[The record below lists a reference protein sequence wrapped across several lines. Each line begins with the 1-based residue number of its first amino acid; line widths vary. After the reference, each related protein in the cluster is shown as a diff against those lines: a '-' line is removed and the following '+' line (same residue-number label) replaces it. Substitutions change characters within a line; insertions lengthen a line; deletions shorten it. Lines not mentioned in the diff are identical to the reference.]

1 MIGAGIAKKAA
12 GAAMGAA
19 LVAVDVARHAA
30 WYVSYQAGG
39 TAREADEPPER
50 D

>member
-1 MIGAGIAKKAA
+1 MIGTDTAKKAA

-19 LVAVDVARHAA
+19 LVAVEVVRHAA
-30 WYVSYQAGG
+30 WYVRYQAGG
-39 TAREADEPPER
+39 PAREADEPPER